1 METQIDGV
9 FQAISN
15 DTILEETY
23 SNKKIKNIAW
33 TLQQYKEQIKEL
45 EECVIPM
52 NPQKLECK
60 ERKMR
65 QTLQKKSHK
74 IGWNN
79 Y

>member
-52 NPQKLECK
+52 NPP
-60 ERKMR
+60 
-65 QTLQKKSHK
+65 K
-74 IGWNN
+74 IRV
-79 Y
+79 